1 MYDPNAQR
9 TPTQTT
15 SFCPHCHPEIRQ
27 YQKTTAL
34 LVPKAA
40 FQRLVKEVVEDYK
53 PDLRFQSA
61 ALEALQT
68 GAEDIHSDSFMLFQY
83 LVSVFEDTKC
93 AANHV
98 HRDTMYV
105 PPLHIFPCPPN
116 ILALG

>member
-1 MYDPNAQR
+1 TVVTR
-9 TPTQTT
+9 
-15 SFCPHCHPEIRQ
+15 EIRK

-34 LVPKAA
+34 LVPNAA

-53 PDLRFQSA
+53 PDLCFQSA

-68 GAEDIHSDSFMLFQY
+68 VLQY

-93 AANHV
+93 AANHA

-105 PPLHIFPCPPN
+105 PPLHIFPCPLN
-116 ILALG
+116 ILVLG

>member
-1 MYDPNAQR
+1 MRREPPPKPR
-9 TPTQTT
+9 RSVTVVTR
-15 SFCPHCHPEIRQ
+15 EIRK

-53 PDLRFQSA
+53 PDLCFQSA
-61 ALEALQT
+61 ALEVLQT
-68 GAEDIHSDSFMLFQY
+68 GVEDY

-93 AANHV
+93 AANHA

-105 PPLHIFPCPPN
+105 PPLHIFPCPLN